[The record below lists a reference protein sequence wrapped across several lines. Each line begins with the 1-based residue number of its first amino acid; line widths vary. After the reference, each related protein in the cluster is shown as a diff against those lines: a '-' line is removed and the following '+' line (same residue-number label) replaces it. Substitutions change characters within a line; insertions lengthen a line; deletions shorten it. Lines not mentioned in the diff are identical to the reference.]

1 MFSREVPPLWII
13 VEASTIQ
20 NLWRRLYSVA
30 RHDRKGGSLVRM
42 LMNVTMPHEPFNT
55 AVRDGSVGEK
65 LERILKETAPE
76 AVYFTERNGHRGA
89 IVIFNLADPSKVP
102 AVSEPW
108 FLAFNA
114 DVEFRIAMTPED
126 LKKAGLGDVGKKW
139 PKAA

>member
-1 MFSREVPPLWII
+1 MARFPL
-13 VEASTIQ
+13 ADT
-20 NLWRRLYSVA
+20 RRNINDPTRLAAHGFPGVC
-30 RHDRKGGSLVRM
+30 HGRKGGSHMRM

-65 LERILKETAPE
+65 LERILKETGPE

-89 IVIFNLADPSKVP
+89 ILIFDLADPSKIP

-114 DVEFRIAMTPED
+114 NVEFRIVMTPED
-126 LKKAGLGDVGKKW
+126 LKKAGLGDVGRKW

>member
-1 MFSREVPPLWII
+1 M
-13 VEASTIQ
+13 
-20 NLWRRLYSVA
+20 
-30 RHDRKGGSLVRM
+30 RM

-55 AVRDGSVGEK
+55 AVRDGSIGEV
-65 LERILKETAPE
+65 LERILKETGPE

-89 IVIFNLADPSKVP
+89 ILIFDLADPSKVP

-114 DVEFRIAMTPED
+114 NVEFRIVMAPED
-126 LKKAGLGDVGKKW
+126 LKKAGLVDVGRKW

>member
-1 MFSREVPPLWII
+1 M
-13 VEASTIQ
+13 
-20 NLWRRLYSVA
+20 
-30 RHDRKGGSLVRM
+30 RM

-89 IVIFNLADPSKVP
+89 VVIFNLADPSQVP
-102 AVSEPW
+102 AVAEPW